1 MSTCTLIRGC
11 GIVYSMIRQVLLYK
25 SDLISV
31 YCEPAVARLSTRK
44 KTTFVRQCIAAE
56 KTLIKDITKK
66 YPKQSKGIKYSFV
79 FKNFK
84 TDQTLGNCDQ
94 EYDDDIL
101 IELNA
106 KNTASLSRT
115 IAHEL
120 VHARQFIS
128 GQLKYNVRIKYLTY
142 EDDQHRYIYRNQ
154 PWETEAY
161 ALQDKGALKMKRWLL
176 DHVHFNPK
184 LATST
189 V

>member
-1 MSTCTLIRGC
+1 MLACTLIRGC

-25 SDLISV
+25 SDKISV
-31 YCEPAVARLSTRK
+31 YCEPAVDRMSMRR
-44 KTTFVRQCIAAE
+44 KTTFVKQCIAAE
-56 KTLIKDITKK
+56 KTLIKDISKN
-66 YPKQSKGIKYSFV
+66 YPKKSKKVKYTFL

-128 GQLKYNVRIKYLTY
+128 GQLKYNTRIKYLTY
-142 EDDQHRYIYRNQ
+142 EGDQHRYIYRNQ
-154 PWETEAY
+154 PWENEAY
-161 ALQDKGALKMKRWLL
+161 ALQDTGALKIKKWLL
-176 DHVHFNPK
+176 NHPNFK
-184 LATST
+184 LKLI
-189 V
+189 